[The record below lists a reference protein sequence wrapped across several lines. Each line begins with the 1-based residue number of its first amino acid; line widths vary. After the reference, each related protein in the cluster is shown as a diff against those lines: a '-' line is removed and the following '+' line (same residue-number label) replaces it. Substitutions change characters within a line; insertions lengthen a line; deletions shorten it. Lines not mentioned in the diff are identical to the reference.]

1 MTQTLNLW
9 FCYPYFCV
17 IFWQKFYPST
27 FKLNSIILFIYLNIF
42 YVGGIIASN
51 TYKTVKLLRYVSYVD
66 YFVMSCEFIYIMF
79 IIYYIIEEALEI
91 YKVGLEYILQGFP
104 WNHLD
109 LVVVM
114 FSVVNQEGGYY
125 Q

>member
-1 MTQTLNLW
+1 MAEIL
-9 FCYPYFCV
+9 P
-17 IFWQKFYPST
+17 
-27 FKLNSIILFIYLNIF
+27 FKLNSIILFIYLSIF
-42 YVGGIIASN
+42 YLGGIIASN
-51 TYKTVKLLRYVSYVD
+51 TYKTVKLLRYVSYMD

-125 Q
+125 QW